1 MDNIIIAIGIIAI
14 VGAAAY
20 ALYYFMN
27 LGKEKQIQVV
37 REWLTYTVMIAEKEL
52 GSGTGKVKLRFVY
65 DLFLDKF
72 KFLSMLI
79 TFEQFSRLVDDAL
92 VIMRDMIANNKQV
105 ENYINNK

>member
-65 DLFLDKF
+65 DLFLD
-72 KFLSMLI
+72 
-79 TFEQFSRLVDDAL
+79 
-92 VIMRDMIANNKQV
+92 
-105 ENYINNK
+105 